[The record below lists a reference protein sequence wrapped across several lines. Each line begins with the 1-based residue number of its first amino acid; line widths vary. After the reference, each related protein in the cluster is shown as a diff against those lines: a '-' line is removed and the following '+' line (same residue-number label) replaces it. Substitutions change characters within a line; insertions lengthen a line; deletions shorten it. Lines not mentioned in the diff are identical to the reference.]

1 MQSAP
6 AKATAGHRGPIRG
19 ILFDKDGTLLDFC
32 ATWIPAYR
40 AAAGEIADL
49 AGGVDAQTLLAAV
62 GYDAATGRCDP
73 HSVLAAGTNLEL
85 ATAWAAICGLDVE
98 LVLPVVERTL
108 DESARRDAMPLVDLG
123 TFFAGLAAR
132 GIVIGVATMDGEA
145 TARAMLDRFGALGY
159 VSFLCGGDSGCGTKP
174 GPGMVDAFLTATG
187 LRAEEVM
194 VVGDTPHDMEMA
206 RAAGAACRVGV
217 LSGAGTREAL
227 EPVAHCIIASIAN
240 LDDVLRSPVSPRA
253 PGAEVHACARS
264 AR

>member
-6 AKATAGHRGPIRG
+6 VKVTAGRRGPIRG

-40 AAAGEIADL
+40 AAASEIADL
-49 AGGVDAQTLLAAV
+49 AGGVDPRTLLAAV
-62 GYDAATGRCDP
+62 GYDHATGGCDP

-85 ATAWAAICGLDVE
+85 ATAWATICGLDVE
-98 LVLPVVERTL
+98 FVLPVVELTL
-108 DESARRDAMPLVDLG
+108 DESARRDAVPIVDLD

-132 GIVIGVATMDGEA
+132 GFVLGVATMDGEA
-145 TARAMLDRFGALGY
+145 TARAMLERFGVLWHL
-159 VSFLCGGDSGCGTKP
+159 SFLCGGDSGCGTKP
-174 GPGMVDAFLTATG
+174 GPGMVDAFLAAAG
-187 LRAEEVM
+187 LRAGEVM

-206 RAAGAACRVGV
+206 RAAGVACRVGV

-227 EPVAHCIIASIAN
+227 EPIADFVIASIAN
-240 LDDVLRSPVSPRA
+240 LDDVLQLPPA
-253 PGAEVHACARS
+253 PAAGTGACARS